1 MEQYDDYTEIKLI
14 IKPYDIDAAGHVNNA
29 VYINWLEDL
38 RVKLFSEIIP
48 LQSLIKRNIFLV
60 VASTSIKYRAPLF
73 LYNKPRGILKIDK
86 YSKGIWFVSAKFMLE
101 DTLAAEALQKC
112 VLIDKKHNKMLA
124 GYEHPNFIKEV
135 S

>member
-1 MEQYDDYTEIKLI
+1 MEQSDNYSEITFN

-48 LQSLIKRNIFLV
+48 LESLTKRNIFLV
-60 VASTSIKYRAPLF
+60 VASTSIKYRVPLF

-86 YSKGIWFVSAKFMLE
+86 YSKGIWFISARFMLE
-101 DTLAAEALQKC
+101 DRLAAEAVQKC
-112 VLIDKKHNKMLA
+112 VLIDSKHNKMLA
-124 GYEHPNFIKEV
+124 GYKYPNFIKEGL
-135 S
+135 